1 MFVAHFMLN
10 DQEEINVF
18 EVKVAKE
25 TWGTFYI
32 DEEDSRNLLFGR
44 KLVRKGTMDK
54 PFAVDVKK
62 SKWYKD
68 FLKVHKHSVRRY
80 MEYFFGATKEEAISN
95 LLIRE
100 QFYCSTLNNIPD
112 LYEEQKQRMVKLQR
126 KYLAA

>member
-10 DQEEINVF
+10 NKDEINVF
-18 EVKVAKE
+18 EVKVARE

-32 DEEDSRNLLFGR
+32 DEEDSLNLLFGR
-44 KLVRKGTMDK
+44 KLVRKDTMNK
-54 PFAVDVKK
+54 PFVVDVNK
-62 SKWYKD
+62 SKWCKD
-68 FLKVHKHSVRRY
+68 FLKAHKRSTMRY

-100 QFYCSTLNNIPD
+100 QFYCSTLNNMPD
-112 LYEEQKQRMVKLQR
+112 LYEKRKRRMVKLQR